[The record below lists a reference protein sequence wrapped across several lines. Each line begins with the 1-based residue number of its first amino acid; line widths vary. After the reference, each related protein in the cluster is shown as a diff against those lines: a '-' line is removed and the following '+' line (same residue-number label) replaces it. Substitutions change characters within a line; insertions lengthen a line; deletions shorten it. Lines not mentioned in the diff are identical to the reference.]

1 MSHPLLMALF
11 RDVSSAAAAA
21 RELRAQGLDRADLS
35 VVARDHSDEGRIA
48 NQIDASP
55 GSEIEDSPI
64 MHRLGELS
72 GYILAAIAIGLPGT
86 GAVVAAGPLAAE
98 IGEAAGHVGG
108 QVAGDLKDTLVKAGV
123 SEQEAERWRT
133 VVENGEAILLGVHAR
148 NIASAEVERSL
159 STHSSSKVVRTTWDD

>member
-21 RELRAQGLDRADLS
+21 RGAHALGVDRSDVS
-35 VVARDHSDEGRIA
+35 VVARDHEAEGRIA

-55 GSEIEDSPI
+55 GSEIQDSTAAS
-64 MHRLGELS
+64 RLGELS

-98 IGEAAGHVGG
+98 LGEVAGHVAG
-108 QVAGDLKDTLVKAGV
+108 QVAGDLKATLIKAGM
-123 SEQEAERWRT
+123 SETDADEWRAQI
-133 VVENGEAILLGVHAR
+133 EDGRAILLGVHAR
-148 NIASAEVERSL
+148 NGRAAEIETVLAQNSIGR
-159 STHSSSKVVRTTWDD
+159 VVHTQWQD